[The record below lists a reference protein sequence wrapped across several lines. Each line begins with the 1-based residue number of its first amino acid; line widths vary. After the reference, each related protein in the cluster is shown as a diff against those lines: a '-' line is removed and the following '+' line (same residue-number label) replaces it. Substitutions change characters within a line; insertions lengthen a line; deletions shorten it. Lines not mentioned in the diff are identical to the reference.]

1 MKFKNII
8 TTLKALI
15 IDMYNELVNY
25 IKKFIGKK
33 DNDKKDKIN
42 KQSSDQNIHI
52 VKAKV
57 KRVRIKNNEN

>member
-8 TTLKALI
+8 NTVKALI

-25 IKKFIGKK
+25 IKNFIGKK

-42 KQSSDQNIHI
+42 KQSSDQNIHV